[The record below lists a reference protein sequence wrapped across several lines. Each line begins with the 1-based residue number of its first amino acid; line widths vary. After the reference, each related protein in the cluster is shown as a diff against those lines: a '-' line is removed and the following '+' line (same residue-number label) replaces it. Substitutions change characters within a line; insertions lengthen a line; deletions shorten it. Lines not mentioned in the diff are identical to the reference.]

1 MSLGYG
7 LFKDLGD
14 EPVYRGV
21 KASATWDAGALLKLD
36 SGYLTTCSAGDVPY
50 GVAVSRMTT
59 AMSPASNGG
68 ASAAVFL
75 GPNNHYRYPPDT
87 GTLAVTDVGKKMD
100 VGGARSINIDA
111 STDSCL
117 ICIDVDLANNV
128 GIFQLIPAAAA
139 GV

>member
-87 GTLAVTDVGKKMD
+87 GTKMD
-100 VGGARSINIDA
+100 VGGARSVNSDA

-128 GIFQLIPAAAA
+128 GIFQLVPAAAA